1 MAAGAAAGPGPE
13 GGEGCAAAWPGWNWS
28 SLRRIVSSFCSSGVG
43 EGAPLPALPDDPGAP
58 VVEQRHSPRTTWHLH
73 DAAVRWPA
81 SWAPMAAA
89 RAPSWQRAPA
99 ASRRSP
105 ARSRDR
111 GVGHDAGS
119 PALSP
124 GVPRLGAGA
133 SPRFGAVW
141 AGRRAPQ
148 APLRQ
153 ARSASGSDA
162 TGSLRS
168 RTTAVLR
175 ACRARLARPRATAPE
190 ARRRHRAGEH
200 LGQQEPVQWPTPQSR
215 PHAASVA
222 R

>member
-1 MAAGAAAGPGPE
+1 MILG
-13 GGEGCAAAWPGWNWS
+13 
-28 SLRRIVSSFCSSGVG
+28 LRVPNSIMR
-43 EGAPLPALPDDPGAP
+43 
-58 VVEQRHSPRTTWHLH
+58 RTTWHPVMRQC
-73 DAAVRWPA
+73 AGQRG
-81 SWAPMAAA
+81 SWAPMAGGMSAIVTARAA
-89 RAPSWQRAPA
+89 RILTRPGA
-99 ASRRSP
+99 ASRR
-105 ARSRDR
+105 
-111 GVGHDAGS
+111 GVVHGAGS
-119 PALSP
+119 LVLLPDVRRP
-124 GVPRLGAGA
+124 VAGA
-133 SPRFGAVW
+133 LPRFGAVW

-200 LGQQEPVQWPTPQSR
+200 LGQQEPGPCPTPRSR
-215 PHAASVA
+215 PPTASAA

>member
-1 MAAGAAAGPGPE
+1 MSFGSRSRRRRSQSAAPPVNPHPITVRQAPPASATVRPFRRSTTILG
-13 GGEGCAAAWPGWNWS
+13 
-28 SLRRIVSSFCSSGVG
+28 LRLSSSFIPPDHS
-43 EGAPLPALPDDPGAP
+43 AP
-58 VVEQRHSPRTTWHLH
+58 H
-73 DAAVRWPA
+73 DAAERWRA
-81 SWAPMAAA
+81 SWAPMAGCASAILAA
-89 RAPSWQRAPA
+89 CARPILTRPGT
-99 ASRRSP
+99 ASRSGCGRWRGLPCP
-105 ARSRDR
+105 AP
-111 GVGHDAGS
+111 GCP
-119 PALSP
+119 PA
-124 GVPRLGAGA
+124 GAGA
-133 SPRFGAVW
+133 LPRFGAVW

-200 LGQQEPVQWPTPQSR
+200 LGQQEPGPCPTRRSR
-215 PHAASVA
+215 PPTASAA